1 MKFIGLSV
9 QEVIS
14 MLQAEGYSYHMFYEY
29 DEQNEQTDEVAS
41 ISYVECGEWY
51 EYSDG
56 QVEVE
61 FDEGVCV
68 AHYQDE
74 DWE

>member
-9 QEVIS
+9 QEVIA
-14 MLQAEGYSYHMFYEY
+14 MLKAEGYSYHIFYEY
-29 DEQNEQTDEVAS
+29 GDQGEQISEVAS
-41 ISYVECGEWY
+41 ISYVEYGEWC

-56 QVEVE
+56 QIEVE

-68 AHYQDE
+68 AHYQDD